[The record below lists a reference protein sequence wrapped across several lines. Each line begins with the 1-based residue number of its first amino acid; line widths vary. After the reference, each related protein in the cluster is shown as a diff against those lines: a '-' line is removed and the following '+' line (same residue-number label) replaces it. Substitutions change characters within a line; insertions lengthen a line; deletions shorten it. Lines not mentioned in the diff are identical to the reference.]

1 MGPGANPGGGPM
13 MQGPGGPGMAGGP
26 GGYMGQQ
33 GYGEPSKGYMN
44 QGMYGRTSGGYAGG
58 PGGYT
63 GRWVSHP
70 HTFQQLPP
78 CIVPVLSFSCNKTQT
93 TTSPSS
99 VTRQTLEAPEGQ
111 LTSLRLPLL
120 LPLQRLPPRQLQPP
134 QQLWQPSR
142 RNRTRK

>member
-33 GYGEPSKGYMN
+33 GYGEPSKGYLN

-63 GRWVSHP
+63 GRCVSYMDEDTDLFITLFILYP
-70 HTFQQLPP
+70 IFYPTTAAK
-78 CIVPVLSFSCNKTQT
+78 IKT
-93 TTSPSS
+93 S
-99 VTRQTLEAPEGQ
+99 
-111 LTSLRLPLL
+111 
-120 LPLQRLPPRQLQPP
+120 
-134 QQLWQPSR
+134 
-142 RNRTRK
+142 

>member
-33 GYGEPSKGYMN
+33 GYGEPSKGYIN
-44 QGMYGRTSGGYAGG
+44 QGMYGRTTGGYAGG

-70 HTFQQLPP
+70 HTFQQLPSGMCCHFLVTKP
-78 CIVPVLSFSCNKTQT
+78 KTRHLHPQLPVK
-93 TTSPSS
+93 PW
-99 VTRQTLEAPEGQ
+99 R
-111 LTSLRLPLL
+111 
-120 LPLQRLPPRQLQPP
+120 LQRV
-134 QQLWQPSR
+134 S
-142 RNRTRK
+142 